1 MDQEVDNLT
10 IDALKEISNIAVGHL
25 SEVISQLTGK
35 AMSIHVPKANI
46 VNVKDASDRKWTTII
61 VGYMRVFGDVTG
73 SIVFLLPKK
82 DAMGL
87 TELTLSDDVNPLLF
101 PSVLEK
107 DTLGE
112 LFTITGGAY
121 LNAITQFLEIFFAP
135 SAPIVSSFGAFNLLN
150 YLKTRTGAMEEYES
164 KKIVSVSVKF
174 TVEGTDIKG
183 EIIMLVGPTIL
194 DYLKNAI
201 KEKHG

>member
-1 MDQEVDNLT
+1 
-10 IDALKEISNIAVGHL
+10 
-25 SEVISQLTGK
+25 
-35 AMSIHVPKANI
+35 
-46 VNVKDASDRKWTTII
+46 
-61 VGYMRVFGDVTG
+61 MRVFGDVTG